1 MFFEELFLS
10 TPLTFISTYAI
21 LQVYSIK
28 GLNKRLLKVI
38 HRSMYDPIYYKDF
51 SLDERI
57 IDMYQRG
64 LSIPDIS
71 ELTKMDKRY
80 VCNMVGF
87 LKVIHS

>member
-1 MFFEELFLS
+1 
-10 TPLTFISTYAI
+10 
-21 LQVYSIK
+21 
-28 GLNKRLLKVI
+28 
-38 HRSMYDPIYYKDF
+38 MYDPIYYKDF